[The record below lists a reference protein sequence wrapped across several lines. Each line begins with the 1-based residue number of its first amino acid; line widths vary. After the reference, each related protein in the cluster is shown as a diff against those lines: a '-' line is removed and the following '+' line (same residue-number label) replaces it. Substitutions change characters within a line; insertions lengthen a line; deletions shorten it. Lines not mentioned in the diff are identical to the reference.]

1 MLPCQSECTLH
12 KEGCHKNCT
21 RWQEFQRLQ
30 QQDRQK
36 RDPPRQKFYRNLH
49 LLLSPISPQ
58 ARAQE

>member
-1 MLPCQSECTLH
+1 MLPCQSECPLH

-36 RDPPRQKFYRNLH
+36 KKDYLRYYNELCTTVTRQCIALGY
-49 LLLSPISPQ
+49 SVS
-58 ARAQE
+58 

>member
-1 MLPCQSECTLH
+1 MLSCQSECPLH

-36 RDPPRQKFYRNLH
+36 KKDYLRNYHALSTPVPRQCT
-49 LLLSPISPQ
+49 
-58 ARAQE
+58 ARGYSVS